1 MSNNPTKLLR
11 TGDRWLSTTTL
22 ITAKTVN
29 ISWCTDRTVDCVML
43 VSMGEKAAI
52 IIISIMT

>member
-1 MSNNPTKLLR
+1 MPNNPTKLLR
-11 TGDRWLSTTTL
+11 TVVVNNDSHHGQ
-22 ITAKTVN
+22 TVN

-52 IIISIMT
+52 IVIYIMT